1 MSQGRW
7 VASSELEGQGVQPQ
21 VREQGRGVDST
32 HPERGLERT
41 FLRKG
46 SFTHADLMGT
56 SQQLNSPT
64 TRKGETLDIVAGRE
78 MISARPVTV
87 RPSSNYG
94 GGNGPPVV
102 TTHNTARGLSRPSP
116 PPASYGSMLSPRTH
130 HSTSYGSYRDVA
142 LAAAQHGLSA
152 YAQSAAAAAAAAM
165 IRSHTPRSGGGTA
178 AVATPGRPPPAPR
191 PTQHS
196 APMPMANTA
205 PNGPVGEFLPSCGV
219 APPISSSVPAS
230 RGLSFL
236 PSRCSAPSPNSPGRG
251 DVSAS
256 APSGSVTSHRS
267 GGDVAVVTVTYN
279 DVWWRGAF
287 EGSVE
292 PDDPSAA
299 GGGGGGGGG
308 GSVGATGAIRVMSPG
323 WGAAPPS
330 VCEAD
335 GRPGTRGGG
344 PLFDIEGRPTT
355 RNGQRPPSRALL
367 NLAQHRPPAH
377 VAPLG
382 GQGWPG
388 LFASGC
394 NTASG
399 EALMSATVSLPPPYS
414 PSPRT
419 PSAGTSISWSG
430 DAAEPPG
437 SHRRQLVPLTP
448 TIPGSAAA
456 ARLSSPQARAFG
468 NGSTGVAGPGGVLT
482 SLMPPSHP
490 VGLAP
495 VTSPHSP
502 QGLPPPVT
510 SPTQRLAAAGGGACG
525 VGSSSSSSSSSSN
538 SLATSVCVGSGS
550 GGGSGGSGG
559 GGGGTRA
566 QLTSKLSSIAE
577 MPGSPV
583 LLPLPPQ
590 PQPQPQQQK
599 QPSKSSAA
607 SARVADGIHIGGR
620 KAPRERGA
628 SGFLAA
634 FLADGTD
641 AEQSPLSPS
650 MFSEE
655 GLIDDSRRT
664 NYDQNSG
671 SCGTDLAGRGHDEGG
686 VSGGGN
692 VTMTGTVNGGGR
704 ARPRRSSSNTLTAGA
719 GTSSYLRG
727 HGSLTPDLTGW
738 LQGPSESASQ
748 TDETP
753 SNRPRR

>member
-7 VASSELEGQGVQPQ
+7 VASAELEGPGVQPQ
-21 VREQGRGVDST
+21 AGEQGRGVGSVQ
-32 HPERGLERT
+32 PERGLERT
-41 FLRKG
+41 LLGKG
-46 SFTHADLMGT
+46 SFTHADFMGT
-56 SQQLNSPT
+56 SQQLNSPS
-64 TRKGETLDIVAGRE
+64 TRKGETLDIITGRE
-78 MISARPVTV
+78 TISSRPVTV

-94 GGNGPPVV
+94 GGSGPPVV
-102 TTHNTARGLSRPSP
+102 TTHNTARGLSRPSA

-142 LAAAQHGLSA
+142 VAAAQHGLSA
-152 YAQSAAAAAAAAM
+152 YAQSAAAAAAAM
-165 IRSHTPRSGGGTA
+165 IRGHTPRSGGGTA

-196 APMPMANTA
+196 APTPMASA
-205 PNGPVGEFLPSCGV
+205 IPNGPAAEFLPSCSG
-219 APPISSSVPAS
+219 APPNIGSVSAS

-256 APSGSVTSHRS
+256 ATSGAVTSHRS
-267 GGDVAVVTVTYN
+267 GGDVAMVTVTYN

-292 PDDPSAA
+292 PDDSLVAPP
-299 GGGGGGGGG
+299 GGGGL
-308 GSVGATGAIRVMSPG
+308 SVGGAGAIRVMSPG

-330 VCEAD
+330 VYEAD

-367 NLAQHRPPAH
+367 NLAQNRPPAH

-382 GQGWPG
+382 GQGWAG
-388 LFASGC
+388 LFAGGC
-394 NTASG
+394 GTGSG
-399 EALMSATVSLPPPYS
+399 EALFSSTASPPPPPPPFS
-414 PSPRT
+414 TSPRA

-448 TIPGSAAA
+448 PIPGSAAA

-468 NGSTGVAGPGGVLT
+468 NGSSGVAGLGGVLT
-482 SLMPPSHP
+482 SLAPASHP
-490 VGLAP
+490 VGPAS
-495 VTSPHSP
+495 VISPHSP
-502 QGLPPPVT
+502 QVLQPPVT
-510 SPTQRLAAAGGGACG
+510 SPPQRLASAGGTAWG

-538 SLATSVCVGSGS
+538 SLAAS
-550 GGGSGGSGG
+550 G

-577 MPGSPV
+577 VPGSPV

-590 PQPQPQQQK
+590 PQQKK

-607 SARVADGIHIGGR
+607 SARVADGVGGR
-620 KAPRERGA
+620 KAPREREAG
-628 SGFLAA
+628 GFLTVVGDG
-634 FLADGTD
+634 AD
-641 AEQSPLSPS
+641 AQQSPFSPS

-655 GLIDDSRRT
+655 GLIDDSRRS
-664 NYDQNSG
+664 NMDQDSG
-671 SCGTDLAGRGHDEGG
+671 SCGHDGGG

-692 VTMTGTVNGGGR
+692 MTVTGTISGNGR
-704 ARPRRSSSNTLTAGA
+704 ARLRRSSSNILTGGA

-748 TDETP
+748 VSLGVCD
-753 SNRPRR
+753 

>member
-7 VASSELEGQGVQPQ
+7 VASSELEGPGVQPQ
-21 VREQGRGVDST
+21 VREQGRGVDSA
-32 HPERGLERT
+32 HPERGLERA

-46 SFTHADLMGT
+46 SFTHADFMGT

-64 TRKGETLDIVAGRE
+64 TRKGETLDMIAVRE
-78 MISARPVTV
+78 TISTRPVTV
-87 RPSSNYG
+87 RPSSNNG

-102 TTHNTARGLSRPSP
+102 TTLNTARGLSRPSA

-152 YAQSAAAAAAAAM
+152 YAQSAAAAM
-165 IRSHTPRSGGGTA
+165 IRGHTPRSGGSTA

-196 APMPMANTA
+196 APTPMANAA

-219 APPISSSVPAS
+219 GPPISGSVPAS
-230 RGLSFL
+230 RGLSFQ

-256 APSGSVTSHRS
+256 ATSGSVTSHRS

-292 PDDPSAA
+292 PDDPLA
-299 GGGGGGGGG
+299 GGGGGL
-308 GSVGATGAIRVMSPG
+308 SVGATGAIRVMSPG

-355 RNGQRPPSRALL
+355 RSGQRPPSRALL
-367 NLAQHRPPAH
+367 NLSQHRPPAH

-382 GQGWPG
+382 AQGWPN
-388 LFASGC
+388 LFAGGC

-399 EALMSATVSLPPPYS
+399 EALIAATASLPPSYS
-414 PSPRT
+414 PSPRA

-430 DAAEPPG
+430 DATEPPG

-448 TIPGSAAA
+448 PIPGSAAA
-456 ARLSSPQARAFG
+456 ARLSSPQARGFG
-468 NGSTGVAGPGGVLT
+468 NGSSGVAGPGGVLT
-482 SLMPPSHP
+482 SLVPPSNP
-490 VGLAP
+490 VGSAP

-502 QGLPPPVT
+502 QGLPPPAT
-510 SPTQRLAAAGGGACG
+510 SPTQRLAAAGGGAWG

-550 GGGSGGSGG
+550 GGGSGGGG

-577 MPGSPV
+577 VPGSPV

-590 PQPQPQQQK
+590 PQPQQQPQPQPQQQK
-599 QPSKSSAA
+599 QPSKSPAA
-607 SARVADGIHIGGR
+607 SARMADGVNMGGR

-628 SGFLAA
+628 GGFLAA
-634 FLADGTD
+634 FLGDGTD
-641 AEQSPLSPS
+641 AEQSPFFPS

-655 GLIDDSRRT
+655 GLIDDSRRSNT
-664 NYDQNSG
+664 DQNSG
-671 SCGTDLAGRGHDEGG
+671 SCGTDLVSRGHDGG
-686 VSGGGN
+686 SVSGDGN